1 MKKSKRQWVVV
12 VVSSVLLVVVLVG
25 AKAGQI
31 VTMVRAGESFVPPPE
46 AVTTAS
52 VEAVKWQPA
61 RPAIGSLVAERG
73 VTLGAELPGTVRAIS
88 FESGSAVKR
97 GDVLVKL
104 DTSAEEAQLAAALAD
119 ASLARLTLGRARR
132 LREGQ
137 ANAQADLDAAEA
149 RAAQAEATVATL
161 RANIAKKTIRAPF
174 DGRISIRQVE
184 LGQVVSPGTP
194 IASLQSV
201 SPIHADFWL
210 PQQALAE
217 LSPGQRVRMRTDA
230 FRDRT
235 WDGEITTVN
244 PEVDAATRNV
254 RVRATFPNPDGR
266 LRPGMYANVE
276 VLSTEERSV
285 LVIPATAVMFA
296 PYGDSVF
303 AVEEKK
309 DEAGQT
315 TTVVRQ
321 KFVRTGDRRGDL
333 VAVVSGLE
341 PGETIVSSGAFKLRN
356 GTAVAVN
363 NALAPDAQLA
373 PKPAD
378 D

>member
-1 MKKSKRQWVVV
+1 
-12 VVSSVLLVVVLVG
+12 
-25 AKAGQI
+25 
-31 VTMVRAGESFVPPPE
+31 
-46 AVTTAS
+46 
-52 VEAVKWQPA
+52 
-61 RPAIGSLVAERG
+61 
-73 VTLGAELPGTVRAIS
+73 
-88 FESGSAVKR
+88 
-97 GDVLVKL
+97 
-104 DTSAEEAQLAAALAD
+104 
-119 ASLARLTLGRARR
+119 
-132 LREGQ
+132 
-137 ANAQADLDAAEA
+137 
-149 RAAQAEATVATL
+149 
-161 RANIAKKTIRAPF
+161 
-174 DGRISIRQVE
+174 
-184 LGQVVSPGTP
+184 
-194 IASLQSV
+194 
-201 SPIHADFWL
+201 
-210 PQQALAE
+210 
-217 LSPGQRVRMRTDA
+217 MRTDA
-230 FRDRT
+230 FADRT

-315 TTVVRQ
+315 ITVVRQ

-341 PGETIVSSGAFKLRN
+341 PGETVVSSGAFKLRN